1 MYSHHLTN
9 RVKSPK
15 RKLSQENNMA
25 GFKTEEWYFKTKQ
38 ILYEYIALKLIL
50 ALKKW
55 FLTSLSGQAS
65 TKELELL

>member
-1 MYSHHLTN
+1 MI
-9 RVKSPK
+9 
-15 RKLSQENNMA
+15 
-25 GFKTEEWYFKTKQ
+25 FKTKQ

-55 FLTSLSGQAS
+55 FLTSLSGQAC